1 MLHENGLEQQKG
13 TTAGMKYRKCTCGAD
28 IREDKIYC
36 EKCGRAVQI
45 VPDYDP
51 YEDFILGQE
60 ETDPEDTESGSQPE
74 GQKSWRKYAA
84 AGACLVVFGCLA
96 YQYAYHST
104 IQADQVP
111 VDSEEVAEG
120 PEELLEKPQF
130 GMEPGTYSYSPML
143 TLSHNGNDGQIY
155 YTADGTTPDEKS
167 RRYEAPIL
175 LGEGTTVIRAVFIR
189 TDGVVSEEAVGTYQI
204 TFTYPDEPVFSVP
217 SGEYTGGFSVTMTSG
232 EGCRIYYTTN
242 GEEPGPRS
250 RLYQGAVYI
259 PPGLTVLQAVA
270 IDEEGGTSGIVE
282 AIYNVSENPEPPVE
296 DTGEIPSEVPA
307 VP

>member
-1 MLHENGLEQQKG
+1 
-13 TTAGMKYRKCTCGAD
+13 MKYRKCTCGAD

-36 EKCGRAVQI
+36 EKCGRAIQI

-51 YEDFILGQE
+51 NEDFTLERE
-60 ETDPEDTESGSQPE
+60 EADPEDTESEHQPE
-74 GQKSWRKYAA
+74 ERKAWWKYAA
-84 AGACLVVFGCLA
+84 VGACLIVFGCLT

-104 IQADQVP
+104 RQADEEP
-111 VDSEEVAEG
+111 VDSEEVTEG

-130 GMEPGTYSYSPML
+130 GIEPGTYSYSPML
-143 TLSHNGNDGQIY
+143 TLSHDAYDGQIY
-155 YTADGTTPDEKS
+155 YTTDGTTPDDKS
-167 RRYEAPIL
+167 SRYETPIP

-189 TDGVVSEEAVGTYQI
+189 TDGSVSEEAVGTYQVK
-204 TFTYPDEPVFSVP
+204 FSYPDEPVFSVP
-217 SGEYTGGFSVTMTSG
+217 SGDYVGGFSVTMTSG
-232 EGCRIYYTTN
+232 ENCKIYYTTN
-242 GEEPGPRS
+242 GEEPGARS

-259 PPGLTVLQAVA
+259 PPGFTVLQAVA

-296 DTGEIPSEVPA
+296 DTGEIPPEVPV